1 MKGSMDEGRG
11 RGRRWRRWRSIFM
24 YLQPGVYLLRET
36 QNSPWRCLAPG
47 LNSEVTKI
55 MITRKSSLILIADQ
69 DT

>member
-1 MKGSMDEGRG
+1 
-11 RGRRWRRWRSIFM
+11 M